1 MKFSEILA
9 PNALRIEAYDHEH
22 FRISGQIFRHAV
34 LLLPDSAVQPWA
46 PGAED
51 APTAGDLNLLL
62 QARPQVILIGTGAT
76 QRMPPPSLMASGA
89 EQGVGIEWMRT
100 GAACRT
106 YNLLASEGRR
116 VAAGL
121 LLERA

>member
-9 PNALRIEAYDHEH
+9 PNSLQIDAYDASH
-22 FRISGQIFRHAV
+22 FRINGRVFAHAV
-34 LLLPDSAVQPWA
+34 LLLPDTEVQPWTLIT
-46 PGAED
+46 PG
-51 APTAGDLNLLL
+51 TLNCGDLDLMLDT
-62 QARPQVILIGTGAT
+62 QPQVIVIGTGARALIPAPT
-76 QRMPPPSLMASGA
+76 LMAAGA
-89 EQGVGIEWMRT
+89 DRGIGIEWMQT

-121 LLERA
+121 LLEQA